1 MTDQPIYERQS
12 GGWRNWIIGF
22 FVWTILGASFASRSY
37 FTYYRDGVVVPW
49 YEIFSGFLID
59 FYLWGLA
66 SPAIFW
72 LARRFPFERGQLP
85 ERISLHIIVSA
96 IFIFLVNAVS
106 MPAYWYLGFPNEKRY
121 PTLESMF
128 SDLIFSPFMIHQGFL
143 VYWGT
148 LIAAHAFEYY
158 RQLQAGKTRTA
169 ELASQLSQAQLAA
182 LKMQIQPHFLFNTL
196 NSIAALL
203 HKDIEAAD
211 RMIARLSDFLRIT
224 LKSSESST
232 VTLDQELG
240 FLKTYLEIEKIRF
253 QERLRIKIE
262 ISPDTLDAKVPNLI
276 LQPLIENAVQH
287 GTARQTGTGN
297 LEISA
302 ARENDRLIIKIG
314 DNGPGLPDNW
324 NLKRK
329 SGGVGLSNTRARLEQ
344 FYNNDFSFDIL
355 SNAGSNGT
363 TVVVNVPYLD

>member
-1 MTDQPIYERQS
+1 MTDQPNKERKS
-12 GGWRNWIIGF
+12 DKWRKWAIGF
-22 FVWTILGASFASRSY
+22 VVWTILGLSFASRSY
-37 FTYYRDGVVVPW
+37 FTYYRDGVIVPW
-49 YEIFSGFLID
+49 YEIFSGFLVD

-72 LARRFPFERGQLP
+72 LARKFPIERGRLL
-85 ERISLHIIVSA
+85 ERISLHIVVSVV
-96 IFIFLVNAVS
+96 FIFFVNAVS
-106 MPAYWYLGFPNEKRY
+106 MPAYWYLGFPNKATY
-121 PTLESMF
+121 PTLEIMF
-128 SDLIFSPFMIHQGFL
+128 QDLILSPFMIHQGFL

-224 LKSSESST
+224 LKSSEST
-232 VTLDQELG
+232 AVTLDQELE
-240 FLKTYLEIEKIRF
+240 FLRTYLEIEKIRF
-253 QERLRIKIE
+253 QERLNVEIE
-262 ISPDTLDAKVPNLI
+262 IAPETLDAKLPNLI

-287 GTARQTGTGN
+287 GTARQTGVGH

-302 ARENDRLIIKIG
+302 NLEIDRLIIKIEN
-314 DNGPGLPDNW
+314 NGPGLPDNW

-329 SGGVGLSNTRARLEQ
+329 TGGVGLSNTRARLEQ
-344 FYNNDFSFDIL
+344 FYNNDFSFDIFPK
-355 SNAGSNGT
+355 SDSTGT
-363 TVVVNVPYLD
+363 TVILDLPYLK